1 MSTFEELGL
10 EKRII
15 TAVED
20 LNFVNPMPVQEKVI
34 PYLVKDDHEDIIALA
49 QTGTG
54 KTAAFGLPLIQ
65 KVDTSK
71 KKTQFLIIS
80 PTRELCLQ
88 IADDLKNYAKYK
100 EKVRV
105 VAVFGGA
112 SIDRQISSIKKG
124 AHIISATPGR
134 LLDMINRRVIDI
146 RNVDTVI
153 LDEADEM
160 LNMGF
165 KEDLENILSETPENK
180 KTLLFSATMP
190 KEVRKIANSYM
201 HNTIEITIGK
211 KNIGAENVSHVC
223 YMVQARDRYLALK
236 RIADYHPE
244 VYGIVFCRTR
254 LETQEVADKLMAD
267 GYNAD
272 SIHGDLSQAQRDV
285 VMGKFRSKHL
295 RLLVATDVA
304 ARGLDVHDLTHVINY
319 NLPDELEI
327 YTHRSGRTGRAG
339 KIGTSIVI
347 ANLREKG
354 KLKTI
359 ERQIGK
365 QFAYKQVPLGREICE
380 KQLFHLIDRMEKVE
394 VDASQIDSFLPA
406 INAKLEWLD
415 RDELIKKFV
424 SLEFNRFSDYY
435 RNAPDLNKPAD
446 EKRKSQRKNANAN
459 FTRFFIN
466 LGDMDGMKP
475 VNFIGMINDYTGI
488 RDIEIG
494 EIEIKKT
501 FSFFEVDKSY
511 TKEILAAF
519 ENKQFKKREINVE
532 ITTSERKSNQS
543 DRRGRRKSAV
553 SDKPWKKQ
561 GRKSS
566 RSKKGNKKPR

>member
-10 EKRII
+10 EKRVLQAI
-15 TAVED
+15 ED
-20 LNFVNPMPVQEKVI
+20 LNFTHPMPVQEKVI
-34 PYLVKDDHEDIIALA
+34 PYLVNDEHEDIITLA

-65 KVDTSK
+65 KIDTSK
-71 KKTQFLIIS
+71 KKTQFLVIS

-88 IADDLKNYAKYK
+88 IADDLKSYSKYRD
-100 EKVRV
+100 KVRV

-134 LLDMINRRVIDI
+134 LLDLINRRVIDI

-165 KEDLENILSETPENK
+165 REDLENILSETPENK
-180 KTLLFSATMP
+180 KTLLFSATML

-201 HNTIEITIGK
+201 KNTIEITIGK
-211 KNIGAENVSHVC
+211 KNVGAENVGHVC

-236 RIADYHPE
+236 RIVDFHPE

-254 LETQEVADKLMAD
+254 RETQEVADKLMED

-272 SIHGDLSQAQRDV
+272 ALHGDLSQAQRDV
-285 VMGKFRSKHL
+285 VMNKFRIKHL

-304 ARGLDVHDLTHVINY
+304 ARGLDVNDLTHVINY

-359 ERQIGK
+359 EKQIGK
-365 QFAYKQVPLGREICE
+365 QFSHIPVPLGKEICE
-380 KQLFHLIDRMEKVE
+380 RQLFHLIDRMEKVE
-394 VDASQIDSFLPA
+394 VDYSQIDSFLPE

-446 EKRKSQRKNANAN
+446 EKGRSKRRDEKGQFA
-459 FTRFFIN
+459 RFFIN
-466 LGDMDGMKP
+466 LGKIDGMKP

-488 RDIEIG
+488 KNIEIG
-494 EIEIKKT
+494 GIDIGKT
-501 FSFFEVDKSY
+501 FSFIEVDSSY

-519 ENKQFKKREINVE
+519 KDKYFKKREINIEVAN
-532 ITTSERKSNQS
+532 TERRDNQS
-543 DRRGRRKSAV
+543 NRRSRKRGGGGNQP
-553 SDKPWKKQ
+553 PWRQ
-561 GRKSS
+561 GRKSD
-566 RSKKGNKKPR
+566 RSKKSNRRSR

>member
-10 EKRII
+10 EKRILQAI
-15 TAVED
+15 ED

-34 PYLVKDDHEDIIALA
+34 PYLVNDEHEDIIALA

-65 KVDTSK
+65 KIDTSK
-71 KKTQFLIIS
+71 KKTQFLVIS

-134 LLDMINRRVIDI
+134 LLDLINRRVIDI
-146 RNVDTVI
+146 RNIDTVI

-211 KNIGAENVSHVC
+211 KNVGAENVSHVC

-254 LETQEVADKLMAD
+254 IETQEVADKLMGD

-285 VMGKFRSKHL
+285 VMNKFRTKHL

-339 KIGTSIVI
+339 KMGTSIVI

-446 EKRKSQRKNANAN
+446 EKRQSQKKNTNAN

-532 ITTSERKSNQS
+532 VTTSERKSNQS
-543 DRRGRRKSAV
+543 DRRGRRKDGRG
-553 SDKPWKKQ
+553 DKPWMKQ